1 MPGIAPITNIW
12 RFFNLQA
19 NLFLKIR
26 TVSIARWITF
36 LTILSPAFLT
46 GFADVT
52 VMLTYMSV
60 GTWVVSTFFYNLVMV
75 AEIVEGSFLIIS
87 PISLNLRLSRSD
99 TSIVCLSSN
108 VRCAFFAIIVSP
120 LVGYHPEIC

>member
-75 AEIVEGSFLIIS
+75 ADFLGNRRRIFS
-87 PISLNLRLSRSD
+87 YNFSD
-99 TSIVCLSSN
+99 YFELENNTK
-108 VRCAFFAIIVSP
+108 
-120 LVGYHPEIC
+120 